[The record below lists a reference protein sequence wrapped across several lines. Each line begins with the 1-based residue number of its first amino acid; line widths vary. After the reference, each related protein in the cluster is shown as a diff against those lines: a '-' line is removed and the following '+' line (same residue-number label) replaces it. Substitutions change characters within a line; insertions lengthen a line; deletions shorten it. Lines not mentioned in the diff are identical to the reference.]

1 MQRKI
6 SVIGAGKTGATTAQ
20 RLAER
25 NYADIVLFDVVEGL
39 AEGEALDLLESGPI
53 LGFDSK
59 VTGVTVKDGQ
69 GYEQLAGSLVVLMTA
84 GIARKPGMSRD
95 DLVKTNQKIM
105 HSWAE
110 AIKEHAARIHFDCA
124 FKPGGCDYPIRRA
137 RNTIPARTHH
147 RTGRHS
153 GQCPFSHIHR

>member
-1 MQRKI
+1 MRRKI

-39 AEGEALDLLESGPI
+39 AEGEALDLLEAGPI
-53 LGFDSK
+53 LGFDSD
-59 VTGVTVKDGQ
+59 VTGVTVKEGQ
-69 GYEQLAGSLVVLMTA
+69 GYEKLADSSIVVMTA

-105 HSWAE
+105 QSWAE
-110 AIKEHAARIHFDCA
+110 AIKQYAPNSILIVLSNPVDAITQYAAHV
-124 FKPGGCDYPIRRA
+124 
-137 RNTIPARTHH
+137 T
-147 RTGRHS
+147 
-153 GQCPFSHIHR
+153 